1 MAYFYMP
8 LSKNMQF
15 DWRRALIKLLQLNLA
30 FLALAIIGNLVFERL
45 LLAGVHAGAFLGV
58 GLLLWLA
65 RKTQVSR
72 IEHAYLGLMLV
83 YFFSFFWVGESDT
96 FDLIWL
102 TLFPAMAAFI
112 VQTSQRLFQW
122 LLVFQAGLL
131 IMLISV
137 NQQWLGLA
145 YSPFVLGNLIFASA
159 FISVLAWY
167 NFSFKTKLLA
177 AQQTFNQVLE
187 DRVSEATQTIAQLNY
202 DLESSQRDVV
212 LRLGEICE
220 VRSKET
226 GHHVQ
231 RVSEYSRR
239 LGQLAGLMDADIE
252 LLHDAAPLHD
262 VGKVAIP
269 DAILNK
275 PGRYTDAEF
284 AIMREHANI
293 GYNLLKTSSQPLLK
307 MAAIIARDH
316 HEWWNGKGYPNQ
328 VSGET
333 ISIYGRI
340 VAIADVFDA
349 LSFERVYKQAWPDGK
364 IKEYFEQ
371 NCGSQFDPKLCQ
383 LFLEHFDEF
392 VALRNAFS
400 EQNEVNRVAV

>member
-1 MAYFYMP
+1 
-8 LSKNMQF
+8 MQF

-45 LLAGVHAGAFLGV
+45 LLAGVHAGAFVGV

-102 TLFPAMAAFI
+102 TLFPAMAAFV
-112 VQTSQRLFQW
+112 VQVRQRLLQW

-137 NQQWLGLA
+137 SQQWFGLE

-177 AQQTFNQVLE
+177 AQQTFNKVLE
-187 DRVSEATQTIAQLNY
+187 DRVSQATQTIAQLNH
-202 DLESSQRDVV
+202 DLETSQRDVV

-226 GHHVQ
+226 GQHVQ
-231 RVSEYSRR
+231 RVSEYSRH
-239 LGQLAGLMDADIE
+239 LGQLAGLPDADIE

-328 VSGET
+328 VSGED
-333 ISIYGRI
+333 ISIFGRI

-349 LSFERVYKQAWPDGK
+349 LSFERVYKQAWPDAK
-364 IKEYFEQ
+364 IKDYFEQ
-371 NCGSQFDPKLCQ
+371 NCGSQFDPTLGA
-383 LFLEHFDEF
+383 LFLDHYAEF

-400 EQNEVNRVAV
+400 QQAEVKQIVA